1 MPYAFARAD
10 DAEHAM
16 EFSNRTRTGLL
27 ALMRWRRDVRHFRDD
42 PVPHA
47 LQDHLQKAMALAPSV
62 GNARPWRVFRVESRD
77 ARQQVHAIFAR
88 ANAAAIDAQ
97 PPERQATYRAL
108 KLEGLQAAP
117 LQLAI
122 FTDTNPAAGH
132 GLGRHTM
139 PQTLEQST
147 AMAIQNLNLAA
158 RAYGLGVGMLSI
170 LDPQAMERL
179 FEVPESWRF
188 SLYLCIGWPQFTD
201 DLPLLHR
208 NGWQENTATE
218 WLKR

>member
-1 MPYAFARAD
+1 
-10 DAEHAM
+10 
-16 EFSNRTRTGLL
+16 
-27 ALMRWRRDVRHFRDD
+27 
-42 PVPHA
+42 
-47 LQDHLQKAMALAPSV
+47 MALAPSV
-62 GNARPWRVFRVESRD
+62 GNARPWRVFRVESPD

-97 PPERQATYRAL
+97 PPERQAAYRAL

-122 FTDTNPAAGH
+122 FTDTDPTAGH

-170 LDPQAMERL
+170 LDPQAMEHL

-218 WLKR
+218 WLAR

>member
-1 MPYAFARAD
+1 MP
-10 DAEHAM
+10 
-16 EFSNRTRTGLL
+16 T
-27 ALMRWRRDVRHFRDD
+27 
-42 PVPHA
+42 PP
-47 LQDHLQKAMALAPSV
+47 PST
-62 GNARPWRVFRVESRD
+62 PS
-77 ARQQVHAIFAR
+77 
-88 ANAAAIDAQ
+88 
-97 PPERQATYRAL
+97 PPERQAAYRAL

-122 FTDTNPAAGH
+122 FTDTNPTAGH

-201 DLPLLHR
+201 DQPLLHR

>member
-1 MPYAFARAD
+1 M
-10 DAEHAM
+10 
-16 EFSNRTRTGLL
+16 
-27 ALMRWRRDVRHFRDD
+27 
-42 PVPHA
+42 
-47 LQDHLQKAMALAPSV
+47 
-62 GNARPWRVFRVESRD
+62 
-77 ARQQVHAIFAR
+77 
-88 ANAAAIDAQ
+88 
-97 PPERQATYRAL
+97 
-108 KLEGLQAAP
+108 QAAP

-122 FTDTNPAAGH
+122 FTDTNPTAGH

-170 LDPQAMERL
+170 LDPQAMEHL

-218 WLKR
+218 WLAR